1 MSLSQNHFDV
11 VVLGG
16 GTAGELAAA
25 ELAHAGR
32 DVALVENR
40 LVGGE
45 SPYFAC
51 VPSKSLLLSARRGET
66 WELAVARR
74 DEVTGN
80 LDDGRAVARLAEA
93 GVTVLRGWGRITG
106 PGVLD
111 VDGAR
116 YRFTDLVVST
126 GSEPAV
132 PAVEGLA
139 DVPVWTSDEALTVPD
154 LPRRL
159 VVLGGGPVGCEMA
172 QVYAAFGSAVTV
184 VEASGRLLTAE
195 APFAGE
201 ILADAL
207 RRMGVDLR
215 LGAEPARVERGPGGL
230 RLWLSDGGVLEADRV
245 LVAAGRRP
253 RVEGLGLETLGLAV
267 QPGRPLPVDATCH
280 VHPLGSSSFTTETRV
295 LNVPRPGEPAETEM
309 RLPNGMAPETVHP
322 NGTSAG
328 THAVDAG
335 TGHPNG
341 TATATRQPDAVGAG
355 TQHAE
360 AMDGAVEPSEPA
372 DGGMGHPD
380 VADGGMRHPDGVEN
394 VMGHPGGGGV
404 WAAGDVTGVART
416 THAARYQARVVVAN
430 VLGKHREADYRAIPR
445 VVYTAPTVY
454 AVGVSPVLAEQAGL
468 RLISAGFDLSGT
480 ARAAVDADD
489 RGRVEL
495 YADADRGL
503 LVGAAA
509 VGPYA
514 EEWMSEI
521 ALAIR
526 AETPL
531 SLLTDVVHAFPT
543 FGEAVEAPLREL
555 AGRL

>member
-1 MSLSQNHFDV
+1 MSRNHFDV

-16 GTAGELAAA
+16 GTAGELVAAD
-25 ELAHAGR
+25 LARAGR
-32 DVALVENR
+32 VVALVENR

-51 VPSKSLLLSARRGET
+51 VPSKSLLMSARRGET

-80 LDDGRAVARLAEA
+80 LDDDGAAARLAEA
-93 GVTVLRGWGRITG
+93 GVAVLRGWGRVTG
-106 PGVLD
+106 PGTLD
-111 VDGAR
+111 VDGVEH
-116 YRFTDLVVST
+116 RFTDLVVST

-132 PAVEGLA
+132 PAVPGLA
-139 DVPVWTSDEALTVPD
+139 EVPVWTSDEALTVPD

-201 ILADAL
+201 ILAEAL

-215 LGAEPARVERGPGGL
+215 LGAEPARVERGPVGL
-230 RLWLSDGGVLEADRV
+230 RLWLSDGGVVEADRI

-267 QPGRPLPVDATCH
+267 QAGRPLSVDTTCH
-280 VHPLGSSSFTTETRV
+280 V
-295 LNVPRPGEPAETEM
+295 
-309 RLPNGMAPETVHP
+309 RLP
-322 NGTSAG
+322 
-328 THAVDAG
+328 
-335 TGHPNG
+335 
-341 TATATRQPDAVGAG
+341 GAG
-355 TQHAE
+355 AS
-360 AMDGAVEPSEPA
+360 GASGAAGSETP
-372 DGGMGHPD
+372 G
-380 VADGGMRHPDGVEN
+380 DGVGE
-394 VMGHPGGGGV
+394 GAEDAPAALAAELGGGV

-416 THAARYQARVVVAN
+416 THAARYQARVVVSN

-454 AVGVSPVLAEQAGL
+454 AVGISPVHAEQAGMN
-468 RLISAGFDLSGT
+468 LIKAGRDLSAT
-480 ARAAVDADD
+480 ARAAVEAED

-495 YADADRGL
+495 YADGERGL

-509 VGPYA
+509 VGLYA

-555 AGRL
+555 AARL

>member
-1 MSLSQNHFDV
+1 MSQNHFDV

-16 GTAGELAAA
+16 GSAGEPAAA
-25 ELAHAGR
+25 ALARAGR

-80 LDDGRAVARLAEA
+80 LDDDRAVARMAEA
-93 GVTVLRGWGRITG
+93 GVTVLRGWGRVAG

-111 VDGAR
+111 VDGAEH
-116 YRFTDLVVST
+116 RFDDLVIST

-132 PAVEGLA
+132 PDVEGLG

-201 ILADAL
+201 VLAEAL
-207 RRMGVDLR
+207 RRVGVDLR
-215 LGAEPARVERGPGGL
+215 LGAEPARVERGPVGL
-230 RLWLSDGGVLEADRV
+230 RLWLSDGGVVEADRI

-253 RVEGLGLETLGLAV
+253 RVEGLGLETLGVDV
-267 QPGRPLPVDATCH
+267 QAGHPLPVDATCQ
-280 VHPLGSSSFTTETRV
+280 VRLGDEETS
-295 LNVPRPGEPAETEM
+295 EE
-309 RLPNGMAPETVHP
+309 
-322 NGTSAG
+322 
-328 THAVDAG
+328 
-335 TGHPNG
+335 
-341 TATATRQPDAVGAG
+341 
-355 TQHAE
+355 
-360 AMDGAVEPSEPA
+360 DGP
-372 DGGMGHPD
+372 
-380 VADGGMRHPDGVEN
+380 
-394 VMGHPGGGGV
+394 GGGV

-416 THAARYQARVVVAN
+416 THAARYQARVVVSN
-430 VLGKHREADYRAIPR
+430 VLGKRREADYRAIPR

-454 AVGVSPVLAEQAGL
+454 TVGVSPVQAERDGQA
-468 RLISAGFDLSGT
+468 LITAGCDLSAT
-480 ARAAVDADD
+480 ARASVDADD

-495 YADADRGL
+495 YADAERGL

-509 VGPYA
+509 VGLYA